1 MWDGGSTLSLITFKK
16 AKSLNLQ
23 GKAVKL
29 GMEVAGEG
37 VSIVDSRLYKVR
49 LLKEDGDTVEIEV
62 FGLEKISSQI
72 DKFGMQK
79 VARLLEV
86 SENEVC
92 RPNEGEI
99 DILIGQQYAAFHPCR
114 QKAVGHLLL
123 LQN

>member
-23 GKAVKL
+23 GRAVKL
-29 GMEVAGEG
+29 GMEVAGGG